1 MQESL
6 LHHLWSLQ
14 YFDKQDLR
22 TTAGD
27 PVDVFYPGILNT
39 DAGPDF
45 STARLRIGSIH
56 WVGNV
61 EIHEK
66 SSGWLDHHHDQDP
79 AYDSVI
85 LHVVW
90 TDDKEIVRRDNSA
103 LPTIE
108 LNGRVHNSL
117 IRNYRQLIGS
127 SFSIPCQR
135 SFPAV
140 EPVTRLSMVSKTLVQ
155 RLDRKA
161 EEVHSLLRLNGN
173 NWEETA
179 YQLLT
184 RAFGFKI
191 NSDPFFQ
198 LAKSVPLKLI
208 QKQHQLL
215 HIEALLFGQAGF
227 LEAAKGDAY
236 YLTLQK
242 EYRLL
247 AHKYSTEK
255 GRMEKSQWRFLR
267 LRPPNFPSLRLAQLC
282 AVLHQRKTLFS
293 SLMEAHTVKDLLR
306 FFRVPPSDYW
316 ADHYQFSK
324 TSSNR
329 IHELGRGSVEIVLLN
344 SVVPL
349 WVAYSRRMDDS
360 TAMDRA
366 LALLEELPAEEN
378 AITRRWSDLG
388 MPPRNSFEAQGL
400 IELFNTFCQRKNC
413 LACSI
418 GVSIIR
424 PPDDGPGCSV
434 S

>member
-14 YFDKQDLR
+14 YFDKKDLR
-22 TTAGD
+22 TTAGE
-27 PVDVFYPGILNT
+27 PVEVFYPGILNT

-45 STARLRIGSIH
+45 STARLRIDGIN

-61 EIHEK
+61 EIHAM
-66 SSGWLDHHHDQDP
+66 SSGWLDHHHDHDP

-90 TDDKEIVRRDNSA
+90 HDDKKIVRRDNSA

-108 LNGRVHNSL
+108 LRGRVHDDL

-135 SFPAV
+135 SFPAT
-140 EPVTRLSMVSKTLVQ
+140 EQVTRLSMVSKTLVH

-161 EEVHSLLRLNGN
+161 KEVHTLLALNGN
-173 NWEETA
+173 SWEETA
-179 YQLLT
+179 YQLLA

-191 NSDPFFQ
+191 NADPFFQ

-215 HIEALLFGQAGF
+215 HTEALLFGQAGF
-227 LEAAKGDAY
+227 LESPKGDAY
-236 YLTLQK
+236 YLKLRE

-247 AHKYSTEK
+247 AHKYSTGNE
-255 GRMEKSQWRFLR
+255 RMSKSQWRFLR
-267 LRPPNFPSLRLAQLC
+267 LRPPNFPSLRLAQLS
-282 AVLHQRKTLFS
+282 AVLHQRKALFS
-293 SLMEAHTVKDLLR
+293 GLMDALTVNDLLT
-306 FFRVPPSDYW
+306 FFMVPPSEYW

-324 TSSNR
+324 TSNNH
-329 IHELGRGSVEIVLLN
+329 IHDLGRGSVEVIILN

-349 WVAYSRRMDDS
+349 LAAYSGRMDDS
-360 TAMDRA
+360 NAMDRA
-366 LALLEELPAEEN
+366 IALLEELPAEEN
-378 AITRRWSDLG
+378 SITRRWSDLG

-400 IELFNTFCQRKNC
+400 IELFNTFCLRKNC
-413 LACSI
+413 LQCTI
-418 GVSIIR
+418 GASIIR
-424 PPDDGPGCSV
+424 PPDDEPGRTV

>member
-14 YFDKQDLR
+14 YFDKKDLR
-22 TTAGD
+22 TTAGE
-27 PVDVFYPGILNT
+27 PVEVFYPGILNT

-45 STARLRIGSIH
+45 STARLRIDGIN

-61 EIHEK
+61 EIHAM

-90 TDDKEIVRRDNSA
+90 HDDKNIARRDNSA
-103 LPTIE
+103 LPMIE
-108 LNGRVHNSL
+108 LRGRVHEDL

-140 EPVTRLSMVSKTLVQ
+140 DPVTRLSMVSKTLVH

-161 EEVHSLLRLNGN
+161 EEVYNLLRLNGN
-173 NWEETA
+173 SWEETA
-179 YQLLT
+179 YQLLA

-191 NSDPFFQ
+191 NADPFFQ

-208 QKQHQLL
+208 QKQSQLL
-215 HIEALLFGQAGF
+215 HTEALLFGQAGF
-227 LEAAKGDAY
+227 LEAAKGDVY
-236 YLTLQK
+236 YLKLQQ

-247 AHKYSTEK
+247 AHKFSTGNGK
-255 GRMEKSQWRFLR
+255 MSKSQWRFLR

-282 AVLHQRKTLFS
+282 AVLHERKALFS
-293 SLMEAHTVKDLLR
+293 SLMEAQTVKDLLG
-306 FFRVPPSDYW
+306 FFRVPPSGYW

-324 TSSNR
+324 TSNNR
-329 IHELGRGSVEIVLLN
+329 IHELGRGSVEIILLN

-360 TAMDRA
+360 NAMDRA
-366 LALLEELPAEEN
+366 IALLEELPAEEN
-378 AITRRWSDLG
+378 SIIRRWSDLG

-418 GVSIIR
+418 GASIIR
-424 PPDDGPGCSV
+424 PTDDKPRRTV